1 MRSQF
6 LKGKKRRKK
15 ELVYKPG
22 SVYAMN
28 FFYLPFSNQK
38 QLSKAGLENHLYGS
52 HSSGMLV
59 TKHL

>member
-1 MRSQF
+1 
-6 LKGKKRRKK
+6 
-15 ELVYKPG
+15 
-22 SVYAMN
+22 MN

-38 QLSKAGLENHLYGS
+38 QLSKAGLKNHPYGS